1 MIMKTTASLIA
12 MSHLSDVQEVLSMNT
27 KDVAI
32 MNKDINFVKFL
43 ILELKGNL
51 NKEID
56 ADEIWNKFLN
66 R

>member
-1 MIMKTTASLIA
+1 MKTTASLIA